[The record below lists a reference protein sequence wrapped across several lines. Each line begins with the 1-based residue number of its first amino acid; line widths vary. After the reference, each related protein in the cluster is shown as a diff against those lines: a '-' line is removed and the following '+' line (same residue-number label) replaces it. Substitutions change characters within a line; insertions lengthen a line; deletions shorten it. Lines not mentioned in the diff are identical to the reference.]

1 MRLERVDVDIAGIP
15 VLRGIDWQLNPKTFW
30 GVIGANGSG
39 KSTFLALVAGLLWP
53 APARGLRRY
62 DFGNGVKT
70 DAIEA
75 RRRITLVGPELQNRY
90 ARASWNFAAEAVV
103 LSGVFRTDIPR
114 FRPSP
119 ADKIRAHALL
129 RESRLAHLAERR
141 FLELSR
147 GEQRRVLIARALAFR
162 PSVLLLDEPASGL
175 DRDARREL
183 ETMLERIAA
192 TTTIV
197 CSAHEARDLPS
208 PAIDVLCL
216 ERGRITARSRPEAA
230 PAEGGRSDIFCG
242 SELRSRFLKSRAEL
256 APTRGPLIE
265 IEHADVWMRGRRV
278 LHDVDWRLGNAE
290 HWRISGA
297 NGAGKSTFLKLL
309 HGQLRPARG
318 GTIRWPALGNP
329 RNVWQLRRRIGYVS
343 AELHADYRYPSTV
356 RQCVA
361 SGIDSSIGLARAL
374 AAPEEA
380 RVADL
385 LERFALTPLANR
397 ALTTLSY
404 GQMHCVLLARTL
416 INAPRVLLL
425 DEPWEGLDAETR
437 ALVRTQIAAAMTAGT
452 QIVCA
457 SHVGDVDL
465 KLTHEAT
472 IAGGRLSGRRLGLL
486 SSDGGAAVLR
496 EN

>member
-53 APARGLRRY
+53 APGRGLRRY
-62 DFGNGVKT
+62 DFGNGIQT

-90 ARASWNFAAEAVV
+90 ARASWNFTAEAVV
-103 LSGVFRTDIPR
+103 MSGVFRTDIPR

-129 RESRLAHLAERR
+129 RESGLAYLAERR

-230 PAEGGRSDIFCG
+230 PTAGRG
-242 SELRSRFLKSRAEL
+242 AREKVAVTKGQESRAEL

-361 SGIDSSIGLARAL
+361 SGIDSSIGLTRAL

-404 GQMHCVLLARTL
+404 GKMHCVLLARTL
-416 INAPRVLLL
+416 INAPRILLL

>member
-1 MRLERVDVDIAGIP
+1 
-15 VLRGIDWQLNPKTFW
+15 LRGIDWQLNPKTFW

-129 RESRLAHLAERR
+129 RESGLAYLAERR

-230 PAEGGRSDIFCG
+230 PTAGRG
-242 SELRSRFLKSRAEL
+242 AREKVAVTKGQESRAEL

-278 LHDVDWRLGNAE
+278 LRDVDWRLGSAE

-318 GTIRWPALGNP
+318 GTIRWPALGNL

-361 SGIDSSIGLARAL
+361 SGIDSSIGLTRAL

-472 IAGGRLSGRRLGLL
+472 IASGRLSGRRLGLL

>member
-1 MRLERVDVDIAGIP
+1 VRLERVDVDIAGIP

-53 APARGLRRY
+53 APGRGLRRY
-62 DFGNGVKT
+62 DFGNGIQT

-129 RESRLAHLAERR
+129 RESGLAYLAERR

-208 PAIDVLCL
+208 PASDVLCL

-230 PAEGGRSDIFCG
+230 PTAGRG
-242 SELRSRFLKSRAEL
+242 AREKVAVTKGQESRAEL

-278 LHDVDWRLGNAE
+278 LRDVDWRLGSAE

-329 RNVWQLRRRIGYVS
+329 RSVWQLRRRIGYVS

-472 IAGGRLSGRRLGLL
+472 IASGRLSGRRLGLL